1 MKICDFIDSHSSNG
15 IDERLFYDIYNHEP
29 LIWYLDVLC
38 TDGYKSI
45 VEIKP
50 EPGDDSCDINFP
62 FSNKMRELVYK
73 AIPNRCVKS
82 YGIYAVASSS
92 GMQEILDN
100 NNTFPV
106 YVAKWKNDPMAPP
119 RTF

>member
-1 MKICDFIDSHSSNG
+1 
-15 IDERLFYDIYNHEP
+15 
-29 LIWYLDVLC
+29 
-38 TDGYKSI
+38 
-45 VEIKP
+45 
-50 EPGDDSCDINFP
+50 
-62 FSNKMRELVYK
+62 MRELVYK